1 VRLRSLTAADIPAVM
16 QLKDAAGWN
25 QTAADWLRFLHAN
38 PSGCFAADEDGNLV
52 GTATSI
58 IYERRVAWIGML
70 IVHQRWRGRGIG
82 SALLE
87 RTMRYLDACGVP
99 CMKLDATPQ
108 GRPLYEKF
116 GFTVEYDI
124 ERHRLVRTPRPSR
137 DLVTAPPLDH
147 VVRLDRDVFGVDRA
161 TLLRS
166 LAHDAPEL
174 VQVDADDSGVAGY
187 TFGRRGSLA
196 DQLGPWVSTSAA
208 GAERLLDGFLSRS
221 TAARVFVDCVRPN
234 PWALPLVRARG
245 FEHSRRLTRMYCG
258 ANDHPGRPE
267 HQGGTLG
274 PEFG

>member
-1 VRLRSLTAADIPAVM
+1 MRLRPLTAADLPAVM
-16 QLKDAAGWN
+16 QLKDALGWN

-38 PSGCFAADEDGNLV
+38 PSGCFAADEDGSLV

-108 GRPLYEKF
+108 GRLLYEKF
-116 GFTVEYDI
+116 GFAVEYDI
-124 ERHRLVRTPRPSR
+124 ERHRLVRTPQPS
-137 DLVTAPPLDH
+137 APPAPAP
-147 VVRLDRDVFGVDRA
+147 RLDPVLQLDREVFGVDRA
-161 TLLRS
+161 ALLRS
-166 LAHDAPEL
+166 LARDAPEL
-174 VQVDADDSGVAGY
+174 VQVELDPSGVAGY
-187 TFGRRGSLA
+187 TLGRRGSLG
-196 DQLGPWVSTSAA
+196 DQLGPWVATSAA
-208 GAERLLDGFLSRS
+208 SAERLLDGFLDRS
-221 TAARVFVDCVRPN
+221 TAARVFVDCARPN
-234 PWALPLVRARG
+234 SWASPLVCSRG
-245 FEHSRRLTRMYCG
+245 FERSRLLTRMYCG

-267 HQGGTLG
+267 LQGGCLG

>member
-1 VRLRSLTAADIPAVM
+1 MRLRPLTAADLPAVM
-16 QLKDAAGWN
+16 ELKDAVGWN
-25 QTAADWLRFLHAN
+25 QTATDWLRFLSAN
-38 PSGCFAADEDGNLV
+38 PSGCFAAEEDGSLV

-99 CMKLDATPQ
+99 CLKLDATSQ

-124 ERHRLVRTPRPSR
+124 ERHRLVRTPRPSEPPAP
-137 DLVTAPPLDH
+137 APPLDP
-147 VVRLDRDVFGVDRA
+147 VLPRDRDVFGVDRA
-161 TLLRS
+161 ALLRS
-166 LAHDAPEL
+166 LAREAPEL
-174 VQVDADDSGVAGY
+174 VQVELDPSGIAGY
-187 TFGRRGSLA
+187 AFGRRGSLG
-196 DQLGPWVSTSAA
+196 DQLGPWVATSAPV
-208 GAERLLDGFLSRS
+208 AERLLDRFLDRCS
-221 TAARVFVDCVRPN
+221 TPRVFVDCVRPN
-234 PWALPLVRARG
+234 PWASPLLRSRG
-245 FEHSRRLTRMYCG
+245 FEASRLLTRMYCG

-267 HQGGTLG
+267 QQGGCLG